1 MIMPFILNS
10 FLESSSLKEN
20 ESRSILR
27 RIQESRINM
36 AKNFTLDSYDE
47 LQKCLEEEMKILPKV
62 FPEFANLPNLHI
74 NIHLLVHARTYGTL
88 INTQVVDGG
97 ADQRLSQ
104 PCRGFATMSSNFRNL
119 LTNWYITEDKVSNEQ
134 ELEGNEEAISSPVD
148 FITNIILKRSL
159 SRQDRENI
167 MKNLP
172 NFKSELLLSFMD
184 IGQKSA
190 LIYSQMSWYELA
202 TYTMEES
209 DGVFSKVH
217 LHIGDVV
224 TIHEEDS
231 GECYAIIKGIFKYK
245 GNDDKYYAFI
255 TIDWFD
261 NINRIHNVLKCPL
274 FRIQTSQDIRWRRI
288 FPISII
294 DHVQK
299 VHFVYDTKIDL
310 WIKNN
315 YYFTAI

>member
-1 MIMPFILNS
+1 VLQFYNNNISAIINVIL
-10 FLESSSLKEN
+10 F
-20 ESRSILR
+20 
-27 RIQESRINM
+27 
-36 AKNFTLDSYDE
+36 
-47 LQKCLEEEMKILPKV
+47 
-62 FPEFANLPNLHI
+62 
-74 NIHLLVHARTYGTL
+74 
-88 INTQVVDGG
+88 
-97 ADQRLSQ
+97 
-104 PCRGFATMSSNFRNL
+104 
-119 LTNWYITEDKVSNEQ
+119 YI
-134 ELEGNEEAISSPVD
+134 AISSPVD